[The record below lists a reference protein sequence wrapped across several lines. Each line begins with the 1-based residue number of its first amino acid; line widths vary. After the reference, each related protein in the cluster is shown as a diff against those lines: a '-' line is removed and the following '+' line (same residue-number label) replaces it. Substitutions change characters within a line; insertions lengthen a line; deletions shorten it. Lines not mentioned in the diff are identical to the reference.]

1 MAGGAVEGGRGW
13 GELTEGDE
21 ADILAG
27 ETVGRR
33 AGTAARRACKLL
45 LLLVAKAAGL
55 EPGS

>member
-1 MAGGAVEGGRGW
+1 MEGGRGW